1 MDPFSLAR
9 AKARQTRR
17 DKAAGVVEGYAAVEA
32 ALMRLGFMVNPVPPG
47 DGNLNGND
55 ANLDRAY
62 SLVSVRNDVSRE
74 VQAYHLGH
82 ELGHADLHRPDQSC
96 DLAQAD
102 LGAAG
107 SRALSRVESYGPRE
121 RRELQANVYAREFL
135 LPREQARSLFLDERL
150 SAVEIAVRVGMPHRE
165 VRRQLVDCLLRPD
178 DAPARE
184 KSGVRKFDLDPSQRR
199 AVGFTGPALLV
210 EAGPGSGKTRTL
222 VERVDHLL
230 ASGVHPAEILALT
243 FSEKAAAEMS
253 ARIAESR
260 PAEAVEVWTGTFHA
274 FGLEVMRKH
283 YNRMGLTAKVRI
295 LGPSQA
301 VETLEERLPVM
312 DLTHFHD
319 LRDPGRKLKEL
330 MRPIHRAKDE
340 MVDPSRFRRLAM
352 DEREAA
358 QRALDAAS
366 GKAVKEA
373 EKRVIKAEKTLE
385 AATVYDEYDALLKRD
400 GFVDF
405 ADLIMRPTLLMERDG
420 EVRDTLRARHIHI
433 LVDEYQ
439 DVNRASARMLR
450 ALHGPGNHLW
460 VVGDAR
466 QSIYR
471 WRGASSLNM
480 GRFESDFATPER
492 PVPRREPL
500 GFNYRSTAHVT
511 ALCRE
516 FAKTVDR
523 KRPAP
528 IQGQDKH
535 IPYGARHVRE
545 AAGTPTG
552 HLVGR
557 DDACEAE
564 LLATEINRLV
574 GLKVP
579 FGSQTILARSNAR
592 LDTLA
597 SQLAARGVPTLHLG
611 SFFEREEVRDLLS
624 ILALVSEPGGA
635 ALVRVA
641 AMREV
646 DVGASDIAA
655 FVTAARDRDVPL
667 ALLLPDASTVS
678 GLTPAGAVALERLGR
693 RLRDLTP
700 RMPAIE
706 TASEWLFDRSDYI
719 RDLATKKGIQGDLS
733 RAALLQLLQ
742 FLDQVE
748 ADGSMLT
755 TSAALRRVRTVVML
769 ADDRDLREPDLGADV
784 DAVRLMTVHAA
795 KGLQFKAVHVVG
807 LHEHGFPVKKQGVI
821 CDVPPGVVGEVGPH
835 DAHAEEEACAFF
847 VAISRAEDHLR
858 LYRTEVANTQDR
870 KPSTFVEALGIPVS
884 GRLAALATVPMARPL
899 AASPL
904 VVERLSVFDII
915 DYERCPLKVAYRH
928 RFSLHARRHEGAF
941 LKTDSVLRNVIGDLS
956 AIIGAG
962 ANVRG
967 DIEAAF
973 TRNWAERG
981 PVASP
986 MHDDYLAF
994 ARSRIEALAKLAQGQ
1009 AGTGP
1014 GDVVLKLGVDA
1025 SIRLARP
1032 VQARDATGHVKLRF
1046 VTLKRPSAENAK
1058 GLATRLLASAA
1069 YAVAGDACSVEVAF
1083 VEGGVDAIVRT
1094 AAQRAADL
1102 AEAEGVLATI
1112 RSGDLPH
1119 KPKPWTC
1126 LRCGH
1131 FHSCPAAGGAPVS
1144 ASPEES

>member
-17 DKAAGVVEGYAAVEA
+17 EKAAGVVEGYAAVEA
-32 ALMRLGFMVNPVPPG
+32 ALTKLGFMVNPVPPG
-47 DGNLNGND
+47 DGNLKGND

-62 SLVSVRNDVSRE
+62 SLASVRNDVPRDM
-74 VQAYHLGH
+74 QAYYLGH
-82 ELGHADLHRPDQSC
+82 ELGHADLHRPDQAC
-96 DLAQAD
+96 ELAQAE
-102 LGAAG
+102 LGSAG

-135 LPREQARSLFLDERL
+135 LPRDQARRLFLDERL
-150 SAVEIAVRVGMPHRE
+150 SAIEIAVRVGMPHRE
-165 VRRQLVDCLLRPD
+165 VRRQLVDGLLRPD

-184 KSGVRKFDLDPSQRR
+184 ESAGEKFDLDPSQRR
-199 AVGFTGPALLV
+199 AVEFAGSALLL

-222 VERVDHLL
+222 VERVNYLL
-230 ASGVHPAEILALT
+230 ASGVHPTQILALT
-243 FSEKAAAEMS
+243 FSEKAAAEM
-253 ARIAESR
+253 ATRIAESR
-260 PAEAVEVWTGTFHA
+260 PTDAVEVWTGTFHA

-283 YNRMGLTAKVRI
+283 YDRMGLTAKVRM

-301 VETLEERLPVM
+301 VELLEERLPVM

-319 LRDPGRKLKEL
+319 LRDPGLKLKEL
-330 MRPIHRAKDE
+330 MKPIHRAKDE
-340 MVDPSRFRRLAM
+340 MVDPSRFRQLAT
-352 DEREAA
+352 EECEAA
-358 QRALDAAS
+358 RHALDAAS
-366 GKAVKEA
+366 GKAVKGA
-373 EKRVIKAEKTLE
+373 EKRLTKAEKTLE
-385 AATVYDEYDALLKRD
+385 AATVYDEYDALLRRD

-405 ADLIMRPTLLMERDG
+405 ADLIMRPTLLMEQDE
-420 EVRDTLRARHIHI
+420 EVRDTLRERHVHI

-439 DVNRASARMLR
+439 DVNRASARMLK
-450 ALHGPGNHLW
+450 ALYGPRNHLW

-480 GRFESDFATPER
+480 GRFERDFATPGR
-492 PVPRREPL
+492 RVPQREPL

-516 FAKTVDR
+516 FAKTVDER
-523 KRPAP
+523 RPAP
-528 IQGQDKH
+528 IKDQSAH
-535 IPYGARHVRE
+535 IPYEAEHVRK
-545 AAGTPTG
+545 AAGTSTK
-552 HLVGR
+552 HFVGR
-557 DDACEAE
+557 DDACEAH
-564 LLATEINRLV
+564 LLAAEIRRLV
-574 GLKVP
+574 DLKVP
-579 FGSQTILARSNAR
+579 FGSQTVLARSNAR
-592 LDTLA
+592 LDSLA
-597 SQLAARGVPTLHLG
+597 GQLAARGVPTLHLG

-646 DVGASDIAA
+646 DVGASDISA

-667 ALLLPDASTVS
+667 AQLLPDASTVP
-678 GLTPAGAVALERLGR
+678 GLSPAGAVALERLGR

-700 RMPAIE
+700 RVPAIE
-706 TASEWLFDRSDYI
+706 TASTWLFDRSDYL
-719 RDLATKKGIQGDLS
+719 RDLATLKGVQGDLS

-742 FLDQVE
+742 FLDQIEV
-748 ADGSMLT
+748 DGSMLT

-807 LHEHGFPVKKQGVI
+807 LHELGFPAKKQGVI
-821 CDVPPGVVGEVGPH
+821 CDVPPGVVDEEGDH

-870 KPSTFVEALGIPVS
+870 RESTFLKALGTPVS
-884 GRLAALATVPMARPL
+884 ESLGAPVAVAKTRPPTALPL
-899 AASPL
+899 A
-904 VVERLSVFDII
+904 VDRLSVFDII
-915 DYERCPLKVAYRH
+915 DYEKCPLKVAYRH
-928 RFSLHARRHEGAF
+928 RFSLRARRHEGAF
-941 LKTDSVLRNVIGDLS
+941 LKTETVLRILVNELS
-956 AIIGAG
+956 SIIGLG
-962 ANVRG
+962 GNVRA

-973 TRNWAERG
+973 TQVWAERG

-986 MHDDYLAF
+986 MHDEYLAL
-994 ARSRIEALAKLAQGQ
+994 ARSRLEALVTLVTGC
-1009 AGTGP
+1009 AGTGQ
-1014 GDVVLKLGVDA
+1014 GDIVVPLGDA
-1025 SIRLARP
+1025 SIHIARP
-1032 VQARDATGHVKLRF
+1032 VRLLGAGVPMRLRF
-1046 VTLKRPSAENAK
+1046 VTLRRPSVDYAK

-1069 YAVAGDACSVEVAF
+1069 HAVAGDACSVEVAF
-1083 VEGGVDAIVRT
+1083 IEGGVDAIVRT
-1094 AAQRAADL
+1094 QAQRVADI
-1102 AEAEGVLATI
+1102 AEAEGVLAAI
-1112 RSGDLPH
+1112 RSGNLPH
-1119 KPKPWTC
+1119 KPNLRNC

-1131 FHSCPAAGGAPVS
+1131 FHSCPAAGGTIS
-1144 ASPEES
+1144 ANSAGS